1 MNDPPVCRTGDG
13 RQAGNSYGNMA
24 RVALAFVA
32 AEETAGSKS
41 RDRPMPGSRFAALA
55 LSGLV
60 PIMCATDAR
69 ADAVADFY
77 KGKEVRLIISASI
90 GGGYDIYARA
100 VARHLG
106 AHIPGNPVIVP
117 QNMPAAGGLG
127 AANHLNNVAAKDGT
141 VIALFQ
147 NTVPLEPFF
156 ENKLAQFDAGKFGWL
171 GTPTTEVA
179 MYLFWHASKIKTLED
194 AQRQEFVAG
203 AAGAASTPAFYGRV
217 FNQIFSFKAR
227 FITGYPGQNEILL
240 AMENGEVEAMASP
253 FWSSL
258 KTARPTWYPEHK
270 IRFLFQYG
278 SEAHPDLKD
287 VPLALD
293 LLRSDADKTL
303 LTAASAPLGLGRPF
317 GAPPGIPADRLAALR
332 TAMMATFKDPEFRAD
347 CERQRLE
354 CSNAKTGEEL
364 AGLITRAY
372 ATPAD
377 IRKRLIDIYQVGAG
391 GR

>member
-1 MNDPPVCRTGDG
+1 MRASLLLVLC
-13 RQAGNSYGNMA
+13 
-24 RVALAFVA
+24 L
-32 AEETAGSKS
+32 
-41 RDRPMPGSRFAALA
+41 
-55 LSGLV
+55 GLLL
-60 PIMCATDAR
+60 PQDAR

-77 KGKEVRLIISASI
+77 KGKELRLIISASI

-100 VARHLG
+100 VAKHLG
-106 AHIPGNPVIVP
+106 QHIPGNPTIVP

-127 AANHLNNVAAKDGT
+127 AANHLNNVAVKDGT

-156 ENKLAQFDAGKFGWL
+156 ENRQAQFEAAKFGWL
-171 GTPTTEVA
+171 GTPTTETA
-179 MYLFWHASKIKTLED
+179 AYLFWHTSKIHTMQD

-203 AAGAASTPAFYGRV
+203 AAGAASTPAFYGRI
-217 FNQIFSFKAR
+217 FNQIFNFKAR

-240 AMENGEVEAMASP
+240 ALENNEVEAMASP

-278 SEAHPDLKD
+278 ADPHPELQG
-287 VPLALD
+287 VPLAVN
-293 LLRSDADKTL
+293 LLQNDADKTL
-303 LTAASAPLGLGRPF
+303 LVAASAPLGLGRPF
-317 GAPPGIPADRLAALR
+317 AAPPGIPSERLAALR
-332 TAMMATFKDPEFRAD
+332 TAMMATFKDPAFLAD
-347 CERQRLE
+347 CEKQRLE
-354 CSNAKTGEEL
+354 CGNAKTGSEL
-364 AGLITRAY
+364 EALLAHAY

-377 IRKRLIDIYQVGAG
+377 IRKRLIDIYQVGAS

>member
-1 MNDPPVCRTGDG
+1 MP
-13 RQAGNSYGNMA
+13 AA
-24 RVALAFVA
+24 RFATLAFA
-32 AEETAGSKS
+32 AMLPAL
-41 RDRPMPGSRFAALA
+41 FAAH
-55 LSGLV
+55 
-60 PIMCATDAR
+60 AR

-106 AHIPGNPVIVP
+106 NHIPGNPTIVP

-127 AANHLNNVAAKDGT
+127 AANHLYNVAAKDGT

-156 ENKLAQFDAGKFGWL
+156 ENKQAQFDAAKVGWL

-179 MYLFWHASKIKTLED
+179 MYLIWHASRIKTLAD
-194 AQRQEFVAG
+194 AQQQEFVAG

-217 FNQIFSFKAR
+217 FNQIFNFKAR

-258 KTARPTWYPEHK
+258 KTARPDWYPEHK
-270 IRFLFQYG
+270 IHFLFQYG
-278 SEAHPDLKD
+278 SEAHPELKG
-287 VPLALD
+287 VPIALD
-293 LLRSDADKTL
+293 LLTNEADKTL

-317 GAPPGIPADRLAALR
+317 GAPPGIPVDRLAALR
-332 TAMMATFKDPEFRAD
+332 AAMMATFKDPAFLAD
-347 CERQRLE
+347 CEKQRLE
-354 CSNAKTGEEL
+354 CSNAKTGAEL
-364 AGLITRAY
+364 ESLINRAY

-377 IRKRLIDIYQVGAG
+377 IRKRLIDIYQVGAS

>member
-1 MNDPPVCRTGDG
+1 MLR
-13 RQAGNSYGNMA
+13 
-24 RVALAFVA
+24 L
-32 AEETAGSKS
+32 
-41 RDRPMPGSRFAALA
+41 AALLLA
-55 LSGLV
+55 PLFG
-60 PIMCATDAR
+60 AAAH
-69 ADAVADFY
+69 ADDVADFY
-77 KGKEVRLIISASI
+77 RGKELRLIISASI

-106 AHIPGNPVIVP
+106 THIPGNPTVVP

-127 AANHLNNVAAKDGT
+127 AANHLNNVAARDGS

-156 ENKLAQFDAGKFGWL
+156 ENKQAQFDAAKFGWL
-171 GTPTTEVA
+171 GTPTTETA
-179 MYLFWHASKIKTLED
+179 LYMLWHGSKIKTLAD

-217 FNQIFSFKAR
+217 FNQIFNFKAR
-227 FITGYPGQNEILL
+227 FISGYPGQNEILL
-240 AMENGEVEAMASP
+240 ALENGEVEAMASP

-258 KTARPTWYPEHK
+258 KTARPGWYTDGK

-278 SEAHPDLKD
+278 SEPHPDLKD

-293 LLRSDADKTL
+293 LLQNAADKTL
-303 LTAASAPLGLGRPF
+303 LTAAAVPLGLGRPF
-317 GAPPGIPADRLAALR
+317 GAPPGIPPERLAALR
-332 TAMMATFKDPEFRAD
+332 GAMMATFKDPAFLAD

-354 CSNAKTGEEL
+354 CMNAKTGAEID
-364 AGLITRAY
+364 ALINRAY
-372 ATPAD
+372 AAPAD
-377 IRKRLIDIYQVGAG
+377 VRKRLIDIYQVGVS

>member
-1 MNDPPVCRTGDG
+1 ML
-13 RQAGNSYGNMA
+13 AA
-24 RVALAFVA
+24 RL
-32 AEETAGSKS
+32 
-41 RDRPMPGSRFAALA
+41 AALA
-55 LSGLV
+55 LAGASLT
-60 PIMCATDAR
+60 PASAH
-69 ADAVADFY
+69 ADAIADFY

-106 AHIPGNPVIVP
+106 NHIPGNPTIVP

-156 ENKLAQFDAGKFGWL
+156 ENKQAQFDAAQVGWL
-171 GTPTTEVA
+171 GTPSTETA
-179 MYLFWHASKIKTLED
+179 MYLFWQSSKIRTLDD

-217 FNQIFSFKAR
+217 FNQIFNFKAR

-258 KTARPTWYPEHK
+258 KTARPTWYQEGK

-278 SEAHPDLKD
+278 ETHPELKG
-287 VPLALD
+287 VPHALD
-293 LLRSDADKTL
+293 LLKAEADKTL
-303 LTAASAPLGLGRPF
+303 LGSASAPLGLGRPF

-332 TAMMATFKDPEFRAD
+332 TAMMATFKDPAFLAD
-347 CERQRLE
+347 CEKQRLE
-354 CSNAKTGEEL
+354 CSNAKTGAEL
-364 AGLITRAY
+364 EALITRAY

-377 IRKRLIDIYQVGAG
+377 IRKRLIDIYQVGVS

>member
-1 MNDPPVCRTGDG
+1 ML
-13 RQAGNSYGNMA
+13 AA
-24 RVALAFVA
+24 RL
-32 AEETAGSKS
+32 
-41 RDRPMPGSRFAALA
+41 AALA
-55 LSGLV
+55 LVLPVLGPAL
-60 PIMCATDAR
+60 AR
-69 ADAVADFY
+69 ADDVADFY
-77 KGKEVRLIISASI
+77 RGKEVRLIIPASI
-90 GGGYDIYARA
+90 GGGYDIYGRA

-106 AHIPGNPVIVP
+106 AHIPGNPTIVP

-127 AANHLNNVAAKDGT
+127 AANHLNNVAVKDGT

-156 ENKLAQFDAGKFGWL
+156 ENKQAQFDAAKFGWL
-171 GTPTTEVA
+171 GTPTTETA
-179 MYLFWHASKIKTLED
+179 MYMVWHGSKIRTLAD

-203 AAGAASTPAFYGRV
+203 AAGAASTPAFFGRV
-217 FNQIFSFKAR
+217 FNQIFNIKAR

-258 KTARPTWYPEHK
+258 KTARPTWYADGK

-278 SEAHPDLKD
+278 GSEGHPELKG

-293 LLRSDADKTL
+293 LLQGEADKTL
-303 LTAASAPLGLGRPF
+303 LVAAAAPLGLGRPF

-332 TAMMATFKDPEFRAD
+332 SAMMATFKDPAFLAD

-354 CSNAKTGEEL
+354 CTNAKTGAEIEV
-364 AGLITRAY
+364 LISRAY

-377 IRKRLIDIYQVGAG
+377 IRKRLIDIYQVGVSS
-391 GR
+391 R

>member
-1 MNDPPVCRTGDG
+1 ML
-13 RQAGNSYGNMA
+13 AS
-24 RVALAFVA
+24 RV
-32 AEETAGSKS
+32 
-41 RDRPMPGSRFAALA
+41 AALA
-55 LSGLV
+55 LAGAL
-60 PIMCATDAR
+60 PTLLATGAQ

-106 AHIPGNPVIVP
+106 NHIPGNPTIVP

-127 AANHLNNVAAKDGT
+127 AANHLNNVAVKDGT

-156 ENKLAQFDAGKFGWL
+156 ENKQAQFEAAKVGWL
-171 GTPTTEVA
+171 GTPTTETA
-179 MYLFWHASKIKTLED
+179 MYLFWHASKVRTLED

-217 FNQIFSFKAR
+217 FNQIFNFKAR

-258 KTARPTWYPEHK
+258 KTARPTWYQEGK

-278 SEAHPDLKD
+278 SEAHPDLKG
-287 VPLALD
+287 VPLAVD
-293 LLRSDADKTL
+293 LLKNEADKTL
-303 LTAASAPLGLGRPF
+303 LTSASAPLGLGRPF

-332 TAMMATFKDPEFRAD
+332 TAMMATFKDPAFLAD
-347 CERQRLE
+347 CEKQRLE
-354 CSNAKTGEEL
+354 CSNAKTGVEL
-364 AGLITRAY
+364 EALINRAY
-372 ATPAD
+372 ATPSD
-377 IRKRLIDIYQVGAG
+377 IRKRLVDIYQVGVG
-391 GR
+391 GK

>member
-1 MNDPPVCRTGDG
+1 MLASRL
-13 RQAGNSYGNMA
+13 A
-24 RVALAFVA
+24 AFVLMSLA
-32 AEETAGSKS
+32 STA
-41 RDRPMPGSRFAALA
+41 
-55 LSGLV
+55 V
-60 PIMCATDAR
+60 Q
-69 ADAVADFY
+69 ADDVADFY
-77 KGKEVRLIISASI
+77 KGKELRLVVSASI

-106 AHIPGNPVIVP
+106 AHIPGNPTIVP

-156 ENKLAQFDAGKFGWL
+156 ENKQAQFDAAKIGWL
-171 GTPTTEVA
+171 GTPTTETALYMV
-179 MYLFWHASKIKTLED
+179 WHSSKIRTLVD

-217 FNQIFSFKAR
+217 FNQILNFKAR

-240 AMENGEVEAMASP
+240 ALENGEVEAMASP

-258 KTARPTWYPEHK
+258 KTARPGWYTEGK

-278 SEAHPDLKD
+278 SDPHPDLKS
-287 VPLALD
+287 VSLALD
-293 LLRSDADKTL
+293 LLQSQADKTL
-303 LTAASAPLGLGRPF
+303 LAAAGAPLGLGRPF

-332 TAMMATFKDPEFRAD
+332 SAMMATFKDPAFLAD
-347 CERQRLE
+347 CQQQRLE
-354 CSNAKTGEEL
+354 CSNAKTGAEL
-364 AGLITRAY
+364 NALINRAY

-377 IRKRLIDIYQVGAG
+377 IRKRLIDIYQVGVS

>member
-1 MNDPPVCRTGDG
+1 MF
-13 RQAGNSYGNMA
+13 A
-24 RVALAFVA
+24 
-32 AEETAGSKS
+32 S
-41 RDRPMPGSRFAALA
+41 RHAALA
-55 LSGLV
+55 LAGAL
-60 PIMCATDAR
+60 PMLTPAIAH

-90 GGGYDIYARA
+90 GGGYDIYGRA

-106 AHIPGNPVIVP
+106 QHIPGNPTVVP

-127 AANHLNNVAAKDGT
+127 AANHLNNVAARDGT

-156 ENKLAQFDAGKFGWL
+156 ENKQAQFDAAKFGWL
-171 GTPTTEVA
+171 GTPTTETA
-179 MYLFWHASKIKTLED
+179 IYMFWHSSKIRTLTD
-194 AQRQEFVAG
+194 AQRQPFVAG

-258 KTARPTWYPEHK
+258 KTARPTWRPEGK

-278 SEAHPDLKD
+278 SEAHPELKD

-293 LLRSDADKTL
+293 LLQNEPDKTL
-303 LTAASAPLGLGRPF
+303 LVAAAAPLGLGRPF
-317 GAPPGIPADRLAALR
+317 GAPPEIPADRLAALR
-332 TAMMATFKDPEFRAD
+332 AAMMATFKDPRFQAD

-354 CSNAKTGEEL
+354 CSNAKTGVEIE
-364 AGLITRAY
+364 GLINRAY
-372 ATPAD
+372 ATPPD
-377 IRKRLIDIYQVGAG
+377 IRKRLIDIYQVGVG

>member
-1 MNDPPVCRTGDG
+1 MR
-13 RQAGNSYGNMA
+13 
-24 RVALAFVA
+24 A
-32 AEETAGSKS
+32 A
-41 RDRPMPGSRFAALA
+41 RFAALSLAATLPA
-55 LSGLV
+55 LF
-60 PIMCATDAR
+60 AADAR

-106 AHIPGNPVIVP
+106 NHIPGNPTIVP

-127 AANHLNNVAAKDGT
+127 AANHLYNVAAKDGT

-156 ENKLAQFDAGKFGWL
+156 ENKQAQFDAAKVGWL
-171 GTPTTEVA
+171 GTPTTETA
-179 MYLFWHASKIKTLED
+179 MYLFWHSSKIRTLED
-194 AQRQEFVAG
+194 AQRHEFVAG

-217 FNQIFSFKAR
+217 FNQIFDFKAR

-258 KTARPTWYPEHK
+258 KTARPDWYQEGK

-278 SEAHPDLKD
+278 DSHPELKG

-293 LLRSDADKTL
+293 LLKTEADKTL
-303 LTAASAPLGLGRPF
+303 LVAASAPLNLGRPF
-317 GAPPGIPADRLAALR
+317 GAPPGIPPDRLAALR
-332 TAMMATFKDPEFRAD
+332 TAIMATFKDPAFLAD
-347 CERQRLE
+347 CEKQRLE
-354 CSNAKTGEEL
+354 CSNAKTGAEL
-364 AGLITRAY
+364 ESLINRAY

-377 IRKRLIDIYQVGAG
+377 IRKRLIDIYQVGAS

>member
-1 MNDPPVCRTGDG
+1 MF
-13 RQAGNSYGNMA
+13 
-24 RVALAFVA
+24 AL
-32 AEETAGSKS
+32 
-41 RDRPMPGSRFAALA
+41 RLAALVLA
-55 LSGLV
+55 VLFNAS
-60 PIMCATDAR
+60 TR
-69 ADAVADFY
+69 ADDVADFY
-77 KGKEVRLIISASI
+77 RGKELRLIISASI

-106 AHIPGNPVIVP
+106 GHIPGNPAVVP

-127 AANHLNNVAAKDGT
+127 AANHLNNVAARDGS

-156 ENKLAQFDAGKFGWL
+156 DNKQAQFDAAKFGWL
-171 GTPTTEVA
+171 GTPTTETA
-179 MYLFWHASKIKTLED
+179 LYMFWHSSRIKTLAD

-217 FNQIFSFKAR
+217 FNQIFNFKAR

-240 AMENGEVEAMASP
+240 ALENGEVEAMASP

-258 KTARPTWYPEHK
+258 KTARPGWYADGK

-278 SEAHPDLKD
+278 SEPHPDLKD

-293 LLRSDADKTL
+293 LLPNAADNVL
-303 LTAASAPLGLGRPF
+303 LAAAAVPLGLGRPF

-332 TAMMATFKDPEFRAD
+332 SAMMATFKDPAFLAD

-354 CSNAKTGEEL
+354 CMNAKTGAEID
-364 AGLITRAY
+364 ALINRAY

-377 IRKRLIDIYQVGAG
+377 IRKRLIDIYQVGVS

>member
-1 MNDPPVCRTGDG
+1 MRAFPSTAILRLL
-13 RQAGNSYGNMA
+13 S
-24 RVALAFVA
+24 ALVIAVLL
-32 AEETAGSKS
+32 GHS
-41 RDRPMPGSRFAALA
+41 
-55 LSGLV
+55 
-60 PIMCATDAR
+60 AR
-69 ADAVADFY
+69 ADAIADFY
-77 KGKEVRLIISASI
+77 KGKDVRLIIPASI
-90 GGGYDIYARA
+90 GGGYDIYART
-100 VARHLG
+100 VARYLG
-106 AHIPGNPVIVP
+106 QHIPGHPTIVP

-156 ENKLAQFDAGKFGWL
+156 DNKQAQFDAAKFGWL

-179 MYLFWHASKIKTLED
+179 MYLIWHGSKIKTLVD

-217 FNQIFSFKAR
+217 FNQIFNFKAR

-258 KTARPTWYPEHK
+258 KTARPTWYPERK
-270 IRFLFQYG
+270 IHFLFQYG
-278 SEAHPDLKD
+278 SEAHPELKD

-293 LLRSDADKTL
+293 LLRSEADKAL
-303 LTAASAPLGLGRPF
+303 LVAASAPLGLGRPF
-317 GAPPGIPADRLAALR
+317 GAPPGIPADRLTALR
-332 TAMMATFKDPEFRAD
+332 TAMMATFKDPQFRAD

-354 CSNAKTGEEL
+354 CSNARTGAEVES
-364 AGLITRAY
+364 LITRAY

-377 IRKRLIDIYQVGAG
+377 IRKRLVDIYQVGVS